1 MGSLRFGREEEKSMK
16 SYSDDLRSRIIN
28 SYSSHEGSQ
37 RQLAARYCVSLSFV
51 RDLLKRLRETGKLEP
66 KPHGG
71 GWRCKVDEEGLEV
84 IRRLLNEAP
93 DATLE
98 KMCEM
103 FAERRHVHVSRST
116 MSRAIQKLK
125 LKTHSS

>member
-1 MGSLRFGREEEKSMK
+1 MK
-16 SYSDDLRSRIIN
+16 PYSDDLRSRIIK

-37 RQLAARYCVSLSFV
+37 RQLAVRYCVSLSFV
-51 RDLLKRLRETGKLEP
+51 RDLLKRLRETGRGEP

-71 GWRCKVDEEGLEV
+71 GRRCKVDEEGLEL

-103 FAERRHVHVSRST
+103 FAAQRHVYVSRST
-116 MSRAIQKLK
+116 MSRIILKLK